1 MEIIKKISE
10 MISEEIE
17 DAEKYAKCALKHR
30 ETEPELAQL
39 FYTLSTEEMTHME
52 RLHKAVARIIAE
64 YRGKHGEPPVAML
77 AVYDWLHE
85 RAIEKAAKV
94 QMLQEQYR
102 R

>member
-1 MEIIKKISE
+1 MEIIKKLSE
-10 MISEEIE
+10 MIDEEIA

-39 FYTLSTEEMTHME
+39 FYTLSTEEMGHME
-52 RLHKAVARIIAE
+52 KLHKAVARIIAE
-64 YRGKHGEPPVAML
+64 HRSKHGEPPVAML

>member
-1 MEIIKKISE
+1 MEIIKKLSE
-10 MISEEIE
+10 MIDEEIS
-17 DAEKYAKCALKHR
+17 DAEKYAKCAIKHR

-39 FYTLSTEEMTHME
+39 FYTLSTEEMSHME
-52 RLHKAVARIIAE
+52 KLHKHVARIIAE
-64 YRGKHGEPPVAML
+64 WRSKHGEPPVAML